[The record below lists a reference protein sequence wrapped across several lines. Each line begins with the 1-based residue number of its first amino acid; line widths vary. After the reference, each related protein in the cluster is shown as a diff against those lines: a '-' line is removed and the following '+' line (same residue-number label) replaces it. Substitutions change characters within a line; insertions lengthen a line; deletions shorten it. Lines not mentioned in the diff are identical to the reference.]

1 MPSGFERYRGLIQ
14 PGTAWQW
21 GLVLALA
28 LTVSGLEA
36 AGAVLIYVLVGLA
49 TDPDGAIEL
58 PVLGDLRD
66 LALGFSS
73 EELVV
78 ITAAGVGIFFLLR
91 GVMVLVQAY
100 YQTWVATSAGVHLA
114 TRLLT
119 TYLRLP
125 YSFHLRRNSAQLIR
139 NANESVNEIL
149 NEVFMPSVRL
159 VSDTM
164 LVLGLTVVLVV
175 TAPLASAIAAAT
187 VAPVVFVTMGIVQPR
202 VGRQGAI
209 DQHERGRSIQLLQQS
224 LHGFRD
230 ITVLGRQPH
239 FVAAYNR
246 SRRVIASTRNRRAV
260 LSALP
265 RVVIEVV
272 AVGLVA
278 VFVVTATLAGEGRG
292 SLAVIGLFAYASLR
306 IMPALNKILKN
317 FNDIRFGRA
326 ALDDVQADLRRPVP
340 SPPAD
345 TRPLPFRDRV
355 VVENVSFTYDGND
368 GPTLDRINLE
378 IPRGRSLGIVG
389 ATGAGKSTLVD
400 LLIGL
405 STPTTG
411 RITIDGVDLRGNE
424 SAWHRQLGMVSQ
436 EVFLLDDTLRRNI
449 ALGLC
454 DNEIDDARI
463 DHAVR
468 LAQLEDFVS
477 SLPEGLETWV
487 GERGMRVSGGQR
499 QRIAI
504 ARALY
509 PRPDVLILDEGTSA
523 LDNLTEAALIEALAG
538 LHEDYTIIT
547 IAHRLSSVE
556 DHDNIVFLH
565 NGRIEAMGT
574 FNELIDRSVAF
585 QRMAKPASASES
597 S

>member
-1 MPSGFERYRGLIQ
+1 MPRRFERYRGLIE
-14 PGTAWQW
+14 PGTAWRW
-21 GLVLALA
+21 GLVLAIA
-28 LTVSGLEA
+28 VTVSGLEA

-49 TDPDGAIEL
+49 TDPDGVIEL
-58 PVLGDLRD
+58 PVLGDLRQ
-66 LALGFSS
+66 LAPGFSS

-78 ITAAGVGIFFLLR
+78 ITAAGVALFFALR
-91 GVMVLVQAY
+91 GAMVLAQAY
-100 YQTWVATSAGVHLA
+100 YQTRVATSAGVHLA
-114 TRLLT
+114 TRLLS

-139 NANESVNEIL
+139 NANESVTEIL

-164 LVLGLTVVLVV
+164 VVLGLTVVLLV
-175 TAPLASAIAAAT
+175 TAPLATAMAAVTAG
-187 VAPVVFVTMGIVQPR
+187 PVVFLTMRFVQPR
-202 VGRQGAI
+202 IGRQGAI
-209 DQHERGRSIQLLQQS
+209 DQRERGRSLQLLQQS

-239 FVAAYNR
+239 FIAAYSG
-246 SRRVIASTRNRRAV
+246 SRRIIARTRNRRAV

-278 VFVVTATLAGEGRG
+278 VFIVSATLAGEGRG
-292 SLAVIGLFAYASLR
+292 SLAIVGLFAYASLR
-306 IMPALNKILKN
+306 IMPALNKIMKN

-340 SPPAD
+340 PPPVD
-345 TRPLPFRDRV
+345 TRRLPFRDRV
-355 VVENVSFTYDGND
+355 VVENLSFTYEGNES
-368 GPTLDRINLE
+368 PTLDGIHLE

-405 STPTTG
+405 SSPTAG

-424 SAWHRQLGMVSQ
+424 AAWQRQLGMVSQ
-436 EVFLLDDTLRRNI
+436 DIFLLDDTLRRNI
-449 ALGLC
+449 ALGLP
-454 DNEIDDARI
+454 DGEIDDARI
-463 DHAVR
+463 GHAVR
-468 LAQLEDFVS
+468 LAQFEDFVS
-477 SLPEGLETWV
+477 SLPDGIDTWV
-487 GERGMRVSGGQR
+487 GERGVRVSGGQR

-509 PRPDVLILDEGTSA
+509 PRPEVLILDEGTSA

-538 LHEDYTIIT
+538 LQEDHTLIT
-547 IAHRLSSVE
+547 IAHRLSSVRH
-556 DHDNIVFLH
+556 HDNIVFLH
-565 NGRIEAMGT
+565 DGRIEAMGT
-574 FNELIDRSVAF
+574 FDELIDRSAAF
-585 QRMAKPASASES
+585 QRMAKPASAS
-597 S
+597 